1 MGKPGE
7 SLARRSVSRRRRP
20 ALAISR
26 RNSPHRRS
34 HKVRL
39 KADTTS
45 RQVRLKADPTFA
57 RRVQGDPAYLLAQP

>member
-1 MGKPGE
+1 
-7 SLARRSVSRRRRP
+7 
-20 ALAISR
+20 LAISR